1 MAKFLEKI
9 GRGVGKVVGLLYQA
23 GRDSIDQVIKNVL
36 PFMAFISMI
45 IGIILKSGVGNFL
58 ANTLAPLASNP
69 IGLVVMSLIIGF
81 PVLSPLLGPGAVI
94 AQIIGTLLGT
104 LIGQGAIPPQMAL
117 PALFAI
123 NPQVGCD
130 FIPVGLSLGEAEPET
145 VEIGVPAVLFSR
157 FVTGPLAVVLAWFA
171 SFGLYS

>member
-23 GRDSIDQVIKNVL
+23 GRESIDQVIKNVL

-45 IGIILKSGVGNFL
+45 IGIILATGVGDFL
-58 ANTLAPLASNP
+58 ANTLAPLASSL
-69 IGLVVMSLIIGF
+69 IGLLVMTLIIGF

-104 LIGQGAIPPQMAL
+104 LIGEGAIPPQMAL

-145 VEIGVPAVLFSR
+145 VEIGVLAVLFSR
-157 FVTGPLAVVLAWFA
+157 LVTGSISVVLSCLAR
-171 SFGLYS
+171 FGL